1 MPQSP
6 TASANKSARTRIA
19 VVVGVAIAAII
30 AGVVVWTV
38 TGNGE
43 QEGSTAADDSTSA
56 PAVQSSSDDWFSAVC
71 APGTFEDGAAYKV
84 LQNSSGGTAQCR
96 SIVFASDSRSSGPM
110 VYIGSYDSQFKREQ
124 DLLRMG
130 SYATLATSDGDTVL
144 FALTP
149 KALRSRAVLAP
160 LEQFGFEIQV
170 R

>member
-1 MPQSP
+1 
-6 TASANKSARTRIA
+6 
-19 VVVGVAIAAII
+19 
-30 AGVVVWTV
+30 
-38 TGNGE
+38 
-43 QEGSTAADDSTSA
+43 
-56 PAVQSSSDDWFSAVC
+56 
-71 APGTFEDGAAYKV
+71 
-84 LQNSSGGTAQCR
+84 
-96 SIVFASDSRSSGPM
+96 M